1 MKFKIFKFQEVTST
15 NEIAINLIK
24 KKRIISGYVYA
35 NTQTNGKGTHGKKWI
50 SIKGNLFGSIFF
62 PLKNN
67 YPPFSEFSIINSIL
81 ISDVIKHFCGGKNI
95 SLKFPNDVFLNGKK
109 VCGILQELVTIN
121 NKKFLIIGM
130 GINLTQNPNIS
141 KKYEATNIF
150 KEIKTK
156 PNIKKMID
164 QIIISYVDF
173 FNDLKSYKFIN
184 FKNKAELIAIS

>member
-1 MKFKIFKFQEVTST
+1 
-15 NEIAINLIK
+15 
-24 KKRIISGYVYA
+24 
-35 NTQTNGKGTHGKKWI
+35 
-50 SIKGNLFGSIFF
+50 
-62 PLKNN
+62 
-67 YPPFSEFSIINSIL
+67 
-81 ISDVIKHFCGGKNI
+81 
-95 SLKFPNDVFLNGKK
+95 
-109 VCGILQELVTIN
+109 
-121 NKKFLIIGM
+121 M